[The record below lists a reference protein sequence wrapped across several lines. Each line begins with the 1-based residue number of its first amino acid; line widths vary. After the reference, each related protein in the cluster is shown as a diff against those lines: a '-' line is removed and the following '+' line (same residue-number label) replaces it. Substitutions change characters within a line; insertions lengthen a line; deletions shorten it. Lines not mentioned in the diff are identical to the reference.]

1 VSVRCDVSGFFMKVV
16 FLSCC
21 VAGELVRMDPVS
33 CDTFVVLPPLTAHG
47 GVIFGKNSDRP
58 KGEVQELIY
67 QPAQQYTPGEQLQVN
82 TANCL
87 PSSQLEKVKVY
98 GLLLKNV
105 FLHFRNFAAKLE
117 NQYST
122 CQMEVVTVMF
132 TDIEAFCDMTECRF
146 VNSYKRLG
154 GTFCT
159 DHQSS
164 RFDN

>member
-1 VSVRCDVSGFFMKVV
+1 MN
-16 FLSCC
+16 
-21 VAGELVRMDPVS
+21 PVS

-58 KGEVQELIY
+58 KEEVQELIY
-67 QPAQQYTPGEQLQVN
+67 QPPQQYTPGEQLQVN

-87 PSSQLEKVKVY
+87 PSSQLEKDKVY

-105 FLHFRNFAAKLE
+105 IIHFRNFAAKLE

-132 TDIEAFCDMTECRF
+132 TDIQGFWDMTECRF
-146 VNSYKRLG
+146 VYSYGRLG

-159 DHQSS
+159 NHQSS
-164 RFDN
+164 RFQ